1 MSSSCPRSLCAC
13 VPEGHQGAEGH
24 DLHRSDG
31 GDRLPPRVPTARAEV
46 DRPDVPGRHLAGVA
60 SQDPLQVLGR
70 QATPEPLTRIA
81 MPTESVTATYGPTGK
96 TSV

>member
-13 VPEGHQGAEGH
+13 VQEGHQGAEGH

-31 GDRLPPRVPTARAEV
+31 GDRLPPRVPTARA
-46 DRPDVPGRHLAGVA
+46 GVA

-70 QATPEPLTRIA
+70 QATPEPLARIA

>member
-13 VPEGHQGAEGH
+13 VQEGHQGAEGH

-60 SQDPLQVLGR
+60 SQDPLQALGR

>member
-1 MSSSCPRSLCAC
+1 
-13 VPEGHQGAEGH
+13 VPE
-24 DLHRSDG
+24 
-31 GDRLPPRVPTARAEV
+31 
-46 DRPDVPGRHLAGVA
+46 RHLAGVA
-60 SQDPLQVLGR
+60 SQDPLPVLGR

>member
-13 VPEGHQGAEGH
+13 VPEGHQGAGGH

-31 GDRLPPRVPTARAEV
+31 GDRLSPRVPTARAEV
-46 DRPDVPGRHLAGVA
+46 DRRDVPGRHVAGVA
-60 SQDPLQVLGR
+60 
-70 QATPEPLTRIA
+70 PEPLARIA